1 MKRGDEGDTL
11 AKDSRPAIVIFCC
24 TTPRTLLAGSK
35 VGTCGGQT
43 ENSHVTYIVAKLHR
57 DMSNIK
63 MHVHVFV
70 QDRDRW

>member
-1 MKRGDEGDTL
+1 MKRGGEGDTL
-11 AKDSRPAIVIFCC
+11 AKDSRPAIMIFCC

-43 ENSHVTYIVAKLHR
+43 ENGHVAKLLR

-70 QDRDRW
+70 QDRDRR